1 MLFYTKDGEIFTPD
15 KINPQLTN
23 LAKAVIKSCHLEFK
37 YKMKSNALLN
47 TQKEGK
53 TDKMLDTMQKCLAK
67 NRDMYDQDMTLAGVV
82 VNDVDDAFFADKD
95 VQFFKDQLQI
105 LIDFAAIN
113 TVVESRLFALMS
125 AACEKTLGKK
135 INEIKFF
142 NNQTEILQV
151 EEDEEE
157 ATDTA
162 E

>member
-67 NRDMYDQDMTLAGVV
+67 NRDIYDQDMTLAGVV

-95 VQFFKDQLQI
+95 VQFFKDQMQI

-157 ATDTA
+157 ATETA

>member
-15 KINPQLTN
+15 KINPQLAQI
-23 LAKAVIKSCHLEFK
+23 AKAVIKSCHLDFK
-37 YKMKSNALLN
+37 YKMKSNALIN

-53 TDKMLDTMQKCLAK
+53 ADKMLDTMQKCLAK
-67 NRDMYDQDMTLAGVV
+67 NRDIYDQDMTLAGVV
-82 VNDVDDAFFADKD
+82 VSDVDDAFFADKD
-95 VQFFKDQLQI
+95 VQFYKDQLQI

-125 AACEKTLGKK
+125 AACEKTLGKQ

-151 EEDEEE
+151 EEEEE
-157 ATDTA
+157 EETEAA

>member
-1 MLFYTKDGEIFTPD
+1 MLFYTKNGEIFTPD

-157 ATDTA
+157 ATETA